1 MNLIAIAAATN
12 LTDWIIGTF
21 GWGFMQP
28 LWDVFDALFNFLNF
42 LVPCPDMWTD
52 VWERLFC

>member
-1 MNLIAIAAATN
+1 MLYLICFTN

-21 GWGFMQP
+21 GWDFMQP
-28 LWDVFDALFNFLNF
+28 LWDVFDALFNFLNI
-42 LVPCPDMWTD
+42 LVPCPDMWTT

>member
-12 LTDWIIGTF
+12 LTDFIIENF
-21 GWGFMQP
+21 GWDFMQP
-28 LWDVFDALFNFLNF
+28 LWDVFDALFNFFNF
-42 LVPCPDMWTD
+42 LVPCPDMWNT